1 MKLIVGQ
8 IKQQAVLLA
17 IALLVQLGALG
28 VSLYQPVV
36 VQELFASV
44 LAGALPA
51 GALAQLGSLLGVS
64 TALSAVGAYLSGRA
78 GEDCVA
84 DLRRGVARRL
94 VHLRLDVTER
104 GGVGDLVAR
113 ATADV
118 PVARVGVVGAPLNAI
133 LGLAGLVGAVAMMA
147 FTSVLL
153 TTVVGL
159 ALAFV
164 ASRSR
169 CSPDGCEPRWLSC
182 RPGRG
187 NWPRAWIGRCPGPG

>member
-64 TALSAVGAYLSGRA
+64 TALSAGTGWSAGRYA
-78 GEDCVA
+78 C
-84 DLRRGVARRL
+84 
-94 VHLRLDVTER
+94 
-104 GGVGDLVAR
+104 
-113 ATADV
+113 
-118 PVARVGVVGAPLNAI
+118 
-133 LGLAGLVGAVAMMA
+133 
-147 FTSVLL
+147 
-153 TTVVGL
+153 
-159 ALAFV
+159 
-164 ASRSR
+164 
-169 CSPDGCEPRWLSC
+169 
-182 RPGRG
+182 
-187 NWPRAWIGRCPGPG
+187 